1 MKKSVKY
8 VSKEKSYQVRHK
20 RKLRM
25 KSWFVLLV
33 LPAVIFAVLAVF
45 CLNDT
50 LSFGSKGSISYN
62 EKGNIDY
69 RVYLKENDYYN
80 KPYLD
85 KGMQYIASLINT
97 IGLDFNYEIHSTE
110 DLDYN
115 YKYKVTADLLVTDRN
130 DSSKVVYERPETLV
144 EEKEVDVTDNN
155 FVINEDIDIDY
166 GKYNEY
172 VNSFKSDYALNVES
186 NLIVTLE
193 VITTGTA
200 DNISNP
206 LNTNNDLT
214 ITIPLSE
221 QTVDIAMEADDLDKQ
236 GSLGGSDSLVIDNPI
251 ILASGIVFFATS
263 LILLIIAIY
272 LYVNNRE
279 EKDIYEKEIKRI
291 LKTYDRLI
299 VTSQRPNIKEKD
311 FANVIRVTSIDEL
324 VDAYETT
331 KKPII
336 YYEVIPGEKSFF
348 VIINEDTLYKL
359 TITKGFLQK
368 EMEDKKK
375 SADK

>member
-8 VSKEKSYQVRHK
+8 VSEEKSYQVRHK
-20 RKLRM
+20 RKLRI
-25 KSWFVLLV
+25 KTWFCLLV
-33 LPAVIFAVLAVF
+33 LPALVFAILAFF
-45 CLNDT
+45 CFNET
-50 LSFGSKGSISYN
+50 LSFGSKDNISYN

-69 RVYLKENDYYN
+69 KVYLKENDYYN

-130 DSSKVVYERPETLV
+130 DPSKVVYERPETLI
-144 EEKEVDVTDNN
+144 EEKEVDVKDNN
-155 FVINEDIDIDY
+155 FVINEDVDIDY

-186 NLIVTLE
+186 NLIITLD
-193 VITTGTA
+193 VITTGKA
-200 DNISNP
+200 DNVDKP

-214 ITIPLSE
+214 IKIPLSE
-221 QTVDIAMEADDLDKQ
+221 QTVDIAMETDELNNQ
-236 GSLGGSDSLVIDNPI
+236 GSLGGTNSLTVESPI
-251 ILASGIVFFATS
+251 ILVSGIVFTIAS
-263 LILLIIAIY
+263 LILLIISIY
-272 LYVNNRE
+272 LYVTSRE
-279 EKDIYEKEIKRI
+279 EKDIYEKEIKRL

-299 VTSQRPNIKEKD
+299 VTSQRPSIKEKD
-311 FANVIRVTSIDEL
+311 FAKVIRVTSMEEL
-324 VDAYETT
+324 VDAHEST
-331 KKPII
+331 KQPII
-336 YYEVIPGEKSFF
+336 YYEVVPGEKSFF
-348 VIINEDTLYKL
+348 VIMHEDTLYKL

-375 SADK
+375 QANK

>member
-8 VSKEKSYQVRHK
+8 VSEEKSYQVRHK
-20 RKLRM
+20 RKLRI
-25 KSWFVLLV
+25 KTWFCLLV
-33 LPAVIFAVLAVF
+33 LSALVFAILAFF
-45 CLNDT
+45 CFNET
-50 LSFGSKGSISYN
+50 LSFGSKDNISYN

-69 RVYLKENDYYN
+69 KVYLKENDYYN

-130 DSSKVVYERPETLV
+130 DPSKVVYERPETLI
-144 EEKEVDVTDNN
+144 EEKEVDVKDNN
-155 FVINEDIDIDY
+155 FVINEDVDIDY

-186 NLIVTLE
+186 NLIITLD
-193 VITTGTA
+193 VITTGKA
-200 DNISNP
+200 DNVDKP

-214 ITIPLSE
+214 IKIPLSE
-221 QTVDIAMEADDLDKQ
+221 QTVDIAMETDELNNQ
-236 GSLGGSDSLVIDNPI
+236 GSLGGTNSLTVESPI
-251 ILASGIVFFATS
+251 ILVSGIVFTIAS
-263 LILLIIAIY
+263 LILLIISIY
-272 LYVNNRE
+272 LYVTSRE
-279 EKDIYEKEIKRI
+279 EKDIYEKEIKRL

-299 VTSQRPNIKEKD
+299 VTSQRPSIKEKD
-311 FANVIRVTSIDEL
+311 FAKVIRVTSMEEL
-324 VDAYETT
+324 VDAHEST
-331 KKPII
+331 KQPII
-336 YYEVIPGEKSFF
+336 YYEVVPGEKSFF
-348 VIINEDTLYKL
+348 VIMHEDTLYKL

-375 SADK
+375 QANK

>member
-8 VSKEKSYQVRHK
+8 VSEEKSYQVKHK
-20 RKLRM
+20 RKLR
-25 KSWFVLLV
+25 KKTWFCLLV
-33 LPAVIFAVLAVF
+33 LPALVFAILAFF
-45 CLNDT
+45 CFNET
-50 LSFGSKGSISYN
+50 LSFGSKDNISYN

-69 RVYLKENDYYN
+69 KVYLKENDYYN

-130 DSSKVVYERPETLV
+130 DPSKVVYERPETLI
-144 EEKEVDVTDNN
+144 EEKEVDVKDNN
-155 FVINEDIDIDY
+155 FVINEDVDIDY

-186 NLIVTLE
+186 NLIITLD
-193 VITTGTA
+193 VITIGKA
-200 DNISNP
+200 DNVDKP

-214 ITIPLSE
+214 IKIPLSE
-221 QTVDIAMEADDLDKQ
+221 QTVDIAMETDELNKQ
-236 GSLGGSDSLVIDNPI
+236 GSLGGTNSLTVESPI
-251 ILASGIVFFATS
+251 ILVSGIVFTIAS

-272 LYVNNRE
+272 LYVTSRE
-279 EKDIYEKEIKRI
+279 EKDIYEKEIKRL

-299 VTSQRPNIKEKD
+299 VTSQRPSIKEKD
-311 FANVIRVTSIDEL
+311 FAKVIRVTSMEEL
-324 VDAYETT
+324 VDAHEST
-331 KKPII
+331 KQPII
-336 YYEVIPGEKSFF
+336 YYEVVPGEKSFF
-348 VIINEDTLYKL
+348 VIMHEDTLYKL

-375 SADK
+375 QANK

>member
-8 VSKEKSYQVRHK
+8 VSEEKSYQVRHK
-20 RKLRM
+20 RKIRI
-25 KSWFVLLV
+25 KTWFCLLV
-33 LPAVIFAVLAVF
+33 LPALVFAILAFF
-45 CLNDT
+45 CFNET
-50 LSFGSKGSISYN
+50 LSFGSKDNISYN

-69 RVYLKENDYYN
+69 KVYLKENDYYN

-130 DSSKVVYERPETLV
+130 DPSKVVYERPETLI
-144 EEKEVDVTDNN
+144 EEKEVDVKDNN

-186 NLIVTLE
+186 NLVITLD
-193 VITTGTA
+193 VITTGKA
-200 DNISNP
+200 DNIDKS

-221 QTVDIAMEADDLDKQ
+221 QTVDIAMETEELNKQ
-236 GSLGGSDSLVIDNPI
+236 GSLGGTNSLNIENPI
-251 ILASGIVFFATS
+251 ILASGIVFAIAA
-263 LILLIIAIY
+263 LILFIIAIY
-272 LYVNNRE
+272 LYVTSRE
-279 EKDIYEKEIKRI
+279 EKDIYEKEIKRL

-299 VTSQRPNIKEKD
+299 VTSQRPSIKEKD
-311 FANVIRVTSIDEL
+311 FAKVIRVTNIEEL
-324 VDAYETT
+324 VDAHEST
-331 KKPII
+331 KQPII
-336 YYEVIPGEKSFF
+336 YYEVVPGEKSFF
-348 VIINEDTLYKL
+348 VIMHEDTLYKL

-375 SADK
+375 QANK

>member
-8 VSKEKSYQVRHK
+8 VSEEKSYQVRHK
-20 RKLRM
+20 RKIRI
-25 KSWFVLLV
+25 KTWFCLLV
-33 LPAVIFAVLAVF
+33 LPALVFAILAF
-45 CLNDT
+45 FSFNET
-50 LSFGSKGSISYN
+50 LSFGSKDNISYN

-69 RVYLKENDYYN
+69 KVYLKENDYYN

-130 DSSKVVYERPETLV
+130 DPSKVVYERPETLI
-144 EEKEVDVTDNN
+144 EEKEVDVKDNN

-186 NLIVTLE
+186 NLVITLD
-193 VITTGTA
+193 VITTGKA
-200 DNISNP
+200 DNVDES

-221 QTVDIAMEADDLDKQ
+221 QTVDIAMETEELNKQ
-236 GSLGGSDSLVIDNPI
+236 GSLGGTNSLNIENPI
-251 ILASGIVFFATS
+251 ILASGIVFTIAA
-263 LILLIIAIY
+263 LILFIIAIY
-272 LYVNNRE
+272 LYVTSRE
-279 EKDIYEKEIKRI
+279 EKDIYEKEIKRL

-299 VTSQRPNIKEKD
+299 VTSQRPSIKEKD
-311 FANVIRVTSIDEL
+311 FAKVIRVTNIEEL
-324 VDAYETT
+324 VDAHEST
-331 KKPII
+331 KQPII
-336 YYEVIPGEKSFF
+336 YYEVVPGEKSFF
-348 VIINEDTLYKL
+348 VIMHEDTLYKL

-375 SADK
+375 QTNK

>member
-8 VSKEKSYQVRHK
+8 VSEEKSYQVRHK
-20 RKLRM
+20 RKIRI
-25 KSWFVLLV
+25 KTWFCLLV
-33 LPAVIFAVLAVF
+33 LPALVFAILAFF
-45 CLNDT
+45 CFNET
-50 LSFGSKGSISYN
+50 LSFGSKDSISYN

-69 RVYLKENDYYN
+69 KVYLKENDYYN

-130 DSSKVVYERPETLV
+130 DPSKVVYERPETLI
-144 EEKEVDVTDNN
+144 EEKEVDVKDNN
-155 FVINEDIDIDY
+155 FVINEDVDIDY

-186 NLIVTLE
+186 NLVITLD
-193 VITTGTA
+193 VITTGKA
-200 DNISNP
+200 DNVDKS

-221 QTVDIAMEADDLDKQ
+221 QTVDIAMETEELNKQ
-236 GSLGGSDSLVIDNPI
+236 GSLGGTNSLNIENPI
-251 ILASGIVFFATS
+251 ILASGIVFAIAA
-263 LILLIIAIY
+263 LILFIIAIY
-272 LYVNNRE
+272 LYVTSRE
-279 EKDIYEKEIKRI
+279 EKDIYEKEIKRL

-299 VTSQRPNIKEKD
+299 VTSQRPSIKEKD
-311 FANVIRVTSIDEL
+311 FAKVIRVTNIEEL
-324 VDAYETT
+324 VDAHEST
-331 KKPII
+331 KQPII
-336 YYEVIPGEKSFF
+336 YYEVVPGEKSFF
-348 VIINEDTLYKL
+348 VIMHEDTLYKL

-375 SADK
+375 QAK

>member
-1 MKKSVKY
+1 MKKTIKY
-8 VSKEKSYQVRHK
+8 ESEEKSYHVRHK

-25 KSWFVLLV
+25 KTWFCLLV
-33 LPAVIFAVLAVF
+33 LPALVFAILAFF
-45 CLNDT
+45 CFNET
-50 LSFGSKGSISYN
+50 LSFGSKDSISYN

-69 RVYLKENDYYN
+69 KVYLKDNDYYN
-80 KPYLD
+80 QPYLN

-130 DSSKVVYERPETLV
+130 DPSKVVYERPETLI
-144 EEKEVDVTDNN
+144 EEKEVDVKDNN
-155 FVINEDIDIDY
+155 FVINEDVDIDY

-186 NLIVTLE
+186 NLVITLD
-193 VITTGTA
+193 VITTGKA
-200 DNISNP
+200 DNVDKP

-221 QTVDIAMEADDLDKQ
+221 QTVDIAMETEELNKQ
-236 GSLGGSDSLVIDNPI
+236 GSLGGTNSLTIESPI
-251 ILASGIVFFATS
+251 ILVSGIVFAIAS

-272 LYVNNRE
+272 LYVTSRE
-279 EKDIYEKEIKRI
+279 EKDIYEKEIKRL

-348 VIINEDTLYKL
+348 VIMNEDTLYKL
-359 TITKGFLQK
+359 TITRGFLQK

-375 SADK
+375 NVDK